1 MWLRSGKVH
10 RLTGRYREDV
20 RNLCAIDPVASILAA
35 VNVPGMGIGASNMLG
50 VLDLRLTSAA
60 WYGANLV
67 PVRTSHSD
75 RKLYADYVAS
85 RPRACSSI
93 VGPAEEVLDLWTM
106 LQPVWGEGSEV
117 RACQPSLV
125 ATRSRGPIDPRVR
138 PATLADAEMIAP
150 ASVAMFTEE
159 VGYDPTAYGPGYL
172 ARVYELARAGHTF
185 IRTGPDGR
193 GGQRVEFK
201 ADIGAL
207 AGGVAQIQGVW
218 TAPDLRGQGIGTG
231 GMAAVIDH
239 ITRTIAPRVSLYV
252 NDYNQAAL
260 AVYERT
266 GFTKVG
272 EYATVLLA

>member
-10 RLTGRYREDV
+10 RLTGRYRDDV
-20 RNLCAIDPVASILAA
+20 RTLCATDPVATILAA

-50 VLDLRLTSAA
+50 VVDLRLRSAA

-67 PVRTSHSD
+67 PVRTSHAD
-75 RKLYADYVAS
+75 RVAYADYLAS
-85 RPRACSSI
+85 RPRTCSSL

-106 LQPVWGEGSEV
+106 LEGVWGEGAEV

-125 ATRSRGPIDPRVR
+125 ATRPRGPIDPAVR

-172 ARVYELARAGHTF
+172 SRVYELARAGHTF

-193 GGQRVEFK
+193 GGQRIEFK

-218 TAPDLRGQGIGTG
+218 TAPDLRGRGIASA

-252 NDYNQAAL
+252 NDYNLAAL
-260 AVYERT
+260 AVYRRT
-266 GFTKVG
+266 GFVQVG